1 MKNSRFPQTL
11 ACALSA
17 LALSAA
23 AFTAQAQP
31 AASMPAEHAG
41 MNHAADAKA
50 SDSTRAFQQGEEKM
64 MKDMSRPYTGN
75 ADKDFVAHMIPH
87 HEGAVHM
94 AEVQLKHGKDPELR
108 KMARDIIKAQKQ
120 EIAFMKKWQ
129 SRHGVK

>member
-1 MKNSRFPQTL
+1 MTNSRFPRTL

-17 LALSAA
+17 MALSAA

-31 AASMPAEHAG
+31 AASMPAGHTG
-41 MNHAADAKA
+41 MNHAADAKT
-50 SDSTRAFQQGEEKM
+50 SDSTRAFQQGGEKM
-64 MKDMSRPYTGN
+64 MKDMAQPYTGN

-87 HEGAVHM
+87 HEGAVTM
-94 AEVQLKHGKDPELR
+94 AQVQLKHGKDPELR

-129 SRHGVK
+129 ARNGVK